1 MAKQEKLA
9 VNKRVKK
16 SVWFFKDEIKNL
28 ENDKINLIKFEMQKI
43 ETIEKFKEESN
54 EKKDNDN

>member
-1 MAKQEKLA
+1 M
-9 VNKRVKK
+9 R
-16 SVWFFKDEIKNL
+16 FFKDEINNL
-28 ENDKINLIKFEMQKI
+28 KNDKINLIKFEMQKI

>member
-1 MAKQEKLA
+1 M
-9 VNKRVKK
+9 R
-16 SVWFFKDEIKNL
+16 FFKDEINNL